1 MVRDCLTIVA
11 TDGSVSVTRL
21 AGEIELA
28 FRVGDVIPDGSG
40 GTWVIEEIT
49 IDSRCLV
56 VFELDERHPYVLE
69 LLAA

>member
-11 TDGSVSVTRL
+11 TDGTVTVTRL
-21 AGEIELA
+21 SGGLELA
-28 FRVGDVIPDGSG
+28 YRVGDAIPDGSG
-40 GTWVIEEIT
+40 GTWLIEELA

-56 VFELDERHPYVLE
+56 VFELEERHPYVLE